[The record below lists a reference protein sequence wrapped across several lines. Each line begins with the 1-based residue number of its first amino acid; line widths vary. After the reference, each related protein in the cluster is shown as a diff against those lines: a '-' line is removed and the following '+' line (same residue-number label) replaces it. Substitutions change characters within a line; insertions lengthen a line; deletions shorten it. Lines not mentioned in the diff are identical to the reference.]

1 MLSRV
6 ADAVYW
12 MSRYLER
19 AFNQARFIDVN
30 WLLTLDTPDHYGEQ
44 WEPLVST
51 TGDSELFYKLYERA
65 SRKNVIQFMTFD
77 LNYTNSI
84 RSCMRYARENARTIR
99 EMIPTEMWE
108 EINILYHFVERAA
121 TRSDEVVNNPFAFC
135 SEVKRRGFVL
145 GGITSSSMARDEVFN
160 FLNMGRMLERA
171 DKTSRLVDV
180 KYFLLLPSAQDV
192 NTTLDHI
199 QWSALL
205 KAASAF
211 QAYRHLYGPIQPERV
226 VELLLFDH
234 EFPRGVLHCLGEAQ
248 HCLHEITGT
257 RVGHFSNEAEK
268 KLGLLVAELSF
279 HSALEVIADGLHE
292 FTDNLQKRMNNID
305 AAISDTF
312 FSPSPLLDSSQEQ

>member
-30 WLLTLDTPDHYGEQ
+30 WLLTLDTPEHYGEQ

-51 TGDSELFYKLYERA
+51 TGDREYFYSNYERA

-77 LNYTNSI
+77 LNYKNSI
-84 RSCMRYARENARTIR
+84 RSCLRYARENARTIR

-108 EINILYHFVERAA
+108 EINILYHFVEREANKF
-121 TRSDEVVNNPFAFC
+121 DEVVNNPFAFC

-145 GGITSSSMARDEVFN
+145 GGITSASMARDEVFS
-160 FLNMGRMLERA
+160 FLNFGRMLERA

-180 KYFLLLPSAQDV
+180 KYFLLLPSATDV

-211 QAYRHLYGPIQPERV
+211 QAYRHSYGPIQPDSV

-234 EFPRGVLHCLGEAQ
+234 EFPRSVLHCLGEAQ
-248 HCLHEITGT
+248 NCLHKITGT
-257 RVGHFSNEAEK
+257 RVGHFSNAAEQ

-279 HSALEVIADGLHE
+279 QSVHEVITDGLHE
-292 FTDNLQKRMNNID
+292 FTDKLQKRMNKID
-305 AAISDTF
+305 VAIAETF
-312 FSPSPLLDSSQEQ
+312 FTLTPYLDSIQEQ